1 MSFYSVIMIVFI
13 LAGIAGV
20 LIAFLRPD
28 PLADLEVKEEIDI
41 FDLDY
46 LTKSILEY
54 VNDYQNLNVEEL
66 DMNKQ
71 NIEKIAR
78 EQDTINSAEAMC
90 AYGDK
95 DSKHFLKEFAKTA
108 LTKNF
113 GVTESTIE
121 KIIRFDDYA
130 MLSDRDLFDS
140 LLYVYKKKFGREA
153 SSTANYLL

>member
-66 DMNKQ
+66 DRNKQ

-78 EQDTINSAEAMC
+78 EQDTINSAEAMS

-108 LTKNF
+108 P
-113 GVTESTIE
+113 
-121 KIIRFDDYA
+121 
-130 MLSDRDLFDS
+130 
-140 LLYVYKKKFGREA
+140 LLR
-153 SSTANYLL
+153 NP